1 MYVYI
6 YIYMYIY
13 AYVCIHTPIVHVVHV
28 LYNCIMCPLRSHF
41 YAAVWLSELQ
51 QLLLSGHVQRT
62 SLQQLPGQTNDSKIT
77 VNRK

>member
-1 MYVYI
+1 M
-6 YIYMYIY
+6 
-13 AYVCIHTPIVHVVHV
+13 HVVHV
-28 LYNCIMCPLRSHF
+28 LYNCIMCPLRCHF

-77 VNRK
+77 VNRKSAHTALAVKAG